1 MNVGL
6 EIEKLNAEKIRLYER
21 YAEQMISREMYI
33 QKKLELT
40 EQLHILEE
48 SKAEQK
54 KIFSEQSELWET
66 ASDLTSLA
74 RGFSGEEKISRKIV
88 EAFIAGVR
96 VHNENK
102 IDIEFLFEDE
112 IQKLMNCI
120 KNSENEDTDSVK
132 GVI

>member
-1 MNVGL
+1 M
-6 EIEKLNAEKIRLYER
+6 
-21 YAEQMISREMYI
+21 
-33 QKKLELT
+33 
-40 EQLHILEE
+40 
-48 SKAEQK
+48 
-54 KIFSEQSELWET
+54 